1 MKEGGER
8 SEIMSVHLFHMQTF
22 FGHLGTISLCILP
35 LFLSYFLYLYALNIN
50 RMRGVS
56 ETMQESMLFD
66 TIHLTEGRTVACWG
80 IKTIL
85 YLPTFVQI
93 VIPIK
98 EVFRFY
104 VLGYGLLNDF

>member
-1 MKEGGER
+1 
-8 SEIMSVHLFHMQTF
+8 
-22 FGHLGTISLCILP
+22 
-35 LFLSYFLYLYALNIN
+35 
-50 RMRGVS
+50 
-56 ETMQESMLFD
+56 MLFD
-66 TIHLTEGRTVACWG
+66 TIHLTEGRTVACWRALS